1 MKKIL
6 VVLFLIS
13 IGITSTQ
20 GQVQESMQLALN
32 IEKLAQF
39 KQILSNMKKGYEAL
53 SGGYNTIKG
62 ISQGNFKLHQAFL
75 DGLMQV
81 SPTVRNYRKVGE
93 IVNYQVTLVNE
104 YRGAYER
111 FRSDQNFT
119 ANEIEYLATVYNN
132 LLKESIMNLDELTNI
147 ITSGKMRMSDDER
160 LKAIDGIYNE
170 MEQKILFLRH
180 FNNKTGVMAL
190 QRAKERKDA
199 QTIARI
205 YGINH

>member
-119 ANEIEYLATVYNN
+119 A
-132 LLKESIMNLDELTNI
+132 
-147 ITSGKMRMSDDER
+147 
-160 LKAIDGIYNE
+160 
-170 MEQKILFLRH
+170 
-180 FNNKTGVMAL
+180 
-190 QRAKERKDA
+190 
-199 QTIARI
+199 
-205 YGINH
+205 